1 MDANNKIALIIAYYL
16 SRFDVKAFE
25 TIGYKTQKD
34 AFEAISEILG
44 VKSNSIRNMRDEFD
58 PYFDNNRVG
67 FKREKLSPS
76 RQSVLDKFASFT
88 YEEMTVLVQK
98 FLEVKNI
105 AETENILIGLSLEED
120 NMLRDLNKL
129 AKESCQQYKD
139 NSTIADIVLSD
150 DFKRAFG
157 VYIRSSGNSADFN
170 LTTTVVTTSNSLKIF
185 IPNQWF
191 VMAAFMADY
200 AKELISY
207 KSHLEKI
214 LAKELPSSK
223 SRKEYIVASKD
234 TMTDEQKTKFI
245 VAAKMHF
252 ENVGDTDAATS
263 AEFLLNFLSD
273 YDWWFGSKTI
283 DRGDF
288 YVSPVLNL
296 LSVVNVTQSYV
307 ADIAYFYASSPTL
320 LSLVPQLIATASV
333 RISTPTNSI
342 LSPSPSKSR
351 ITGADNYIIYG
362 APGTGKSRLLEDR
375 FGTEQLTTRVVFH
388 PEYTYFDFVG
398 AYKPVPVYKKNTD
411 EFSYSDGTKFTEGE
425 PYVTYK
431 FVPGPFVD
439 VLVAAWKDPNNMYT
453 LVIEEINRA
462 NAAAV
467 FGEVFQLLDRN
478 ADGESEYAIQPS
490 EELRIYLVGTC
501 AMAGFISGGLKIPT
515 NMNIAA
521 TMNSADQGVNVLD
534 SAFKRRWKFEYLK
547 IDIRNAVHKDTQI
560 KYANMDVR
568 WGDFVSAINEKLI
581 AIGVDEDRLIGPYF
595 IKPSEV
601 SNRKAVDKL
610 LLYLWDDVLRHRR
623 EQFFPGDVRTFANL
637 AENFQI
643 KDVLQISSVV
653 TPAATTQ
660 QPEIEDEETTITEAE
675 GK

>member
-1 MDANNKIALIIAYYL
+1 MDANNKIALIIGYYL
-16 SRFDVKAFE
+16 ARFDADALKM
-25 TIGYKTQKD
+25 IGYKTQKE
-34 AFEAISEILG
+34 AFEDVSKTLG
-44 VKSNSIRNMRDEFD
+44 VKANSIRNMRDEFD
-58 PYFDNNRVG
+58 PHFDNGRVG
-67 FKREKLSPS
+67 FKHEKLSPS
-76 RQSVLDKFASFT
+76 RQTVLDKFASFT
-88 YEEMTVLVQK
+88 LEEMTILVQK
-98 FLEVKNI
+98 FLQNKNTEEI
-105 AETENILIGLSLEED
+105 ENILIELSLKED
-120 NMLRDLNKL
+120 VMLRNLSDL
-129 AKESCQQYKD
+129 AKDSQQKYKD
-139 NSTIADIVLSD
+139 EFNANDIALSD

-157 VYIRSSGNSADFN
+157 AYIRGLGNSADFN
-170 LTTTVVTTSNSLKIF
+170 PTTTVVITSNSLKIF

-200 AKELISY
+200 TKELISY

-214 LAKELPSSK
+214 LSVELQSGK
-223 SRKEYIVASKD
+223 TRKD
-234 TMTDEQKTKFI
+234 FI
-245 VAAKMHF
+245 VAAK
-252 ENVGDTDAATS
+252 ESISDEQKS
-263 AEFLLNFLSD
+263 KFLLDAERYFEDAGDADASMSAALTLHFLSD

-296 LSVVNVTQSYV
+296 LGVVNVTQSYI
-307 ADIAYFYASSPTL
+307 ADIAYYYASSAAL
-320 LSLVPQLIATASV
+320 LALVPELKTTVSERVSIPTISVATLPKK
-333 RISTPTNSI
+333 RM
-342 LSPSPSKSR
+342 
-351 ITGADNYIIYG
+351 TGADNYIVYG

-375 FGTEQLTTRVVFH
+375 FGTAQFTRRVVFH

-398 AYKPVPVYKKNTD
+398 AYKPVPVYKKNVD
-411 EFSYSDGTKFTEGE
+411 EFTYTDGTKFTEGE

-431 FVPGPFVD
+431 FVPGPFVEA
-439 VLVAAWKDPNNMYT
+439 LVAAWKDPANMYT

-490 EELRIYLVGTC
+490 EELRSYLVGAC
-501 AMAGFISGGLKIPT
+501 AMGGFISGGIKIPA

-521 TMNSADQGVNVLD
+521 SMNSADQGVNALD

-547 IDIRNAVHKDTQI
+547 IDIKNAVHKETQI
-560 KYANMDVR
+560 KYAGMDVR

-601 SNRKAVDKL
+601 SNREAVDKL

-623 EQFFPGDVRTFANL
+623 EQFFSGEVRTFSRL
-637 AENFQI
+637 SEKFQFE
-643 KDVLQISSVV
+643 DVMQISSMIAPAV
-653 TPAATTQ
+653 TIQ
-660 QPEIEDEETTITEAE
+660 QPELEDEEPSEIASEDNQ
-675 GK
+675 